1 MKIVIVRRYID
12 LGSRSCG
19 RYDYWH
25 CPHRTRSR
33 VYKTVRRPSVC
44 LSQHSAV
51 ARPTY
56 ASPSW
61 RGFIKAEEIA
71 RLNAILSK
79 ARRFGYLPTDFHPLD
94 DLLDASDESLF
105 RSTRYNPQHVLHQLL
120 PPPKQISYNLRS
132 RGHGL
137 KLSAIP
143 SEFMRKNFLYR
154 MLYNDI
160 Y

>member
-1 MKIVIVRRYID
+1 MYRRYINKFIY
-12 LGSRSCG
+12 LPIYLTC
-19 RYDYWH
+19 
-25 CPHRTRSR
+25 
-33 VYKTVRRPSVC
+33 
-44 LSQHSAV
+44 
-51 ARPTY
+51 

-71 RLNAILSK
+71 RLNAIFSK

-105 RSTRYNPQHVLHQLL
+105 TSTRYNPQHVLHQLL
-120 PPPKQISYNLRS
+120 PPSKQISYNLRS

-137 KLSAIP
+137 TLSAIH

-160 Y
+160 YINVKTCVIFFADTVVYIVCLLCWLCVCHSCY